1 LTLETFVQAVHS
13 KGRAETDEI
22 IAQARAERERMLS
35 EIRAEGEKALREAEE
50 HAREAAERRRVQ
62 DLARAELEAR
72 KTVLAAQKEALDEVY
87 QRGLARLA
95 TLREN
100 QDFLRTL
107 LKANEAEWRSG
118 GRVFTNAKDEA
129 FVKGIVGKAFAGTI
143 DCAGGLVIESADG
156 TRRVDL
162 RYESIL
168 RDVWDDSVREVAEI
182 LWPSRASKA

>member
-1 LTLETFVQAVHS
+1 MSLETFVQAIHA

-22 IAQARAERERMLS
+22 IARARAERERMLS
-35 EIRAEGEKALREAEE
+35 EIRAEGGKLLHEAEQRA
-50 HAREAAERRRVQ
+50 HEAAERKRVQ
-62 DLARAELEAR
+62 DLARAELAAR

-87 QRGLARLA
+87 RRALARLA

-118 GRVFTNAKDEA
+118 GRVYSHAKDEM
-129 FVKGIVGKAFAGTI
+129 FVKGLVGKAFAGTI
-143 DCAGGLVIESADG
+143 DCAGGLVIENADG